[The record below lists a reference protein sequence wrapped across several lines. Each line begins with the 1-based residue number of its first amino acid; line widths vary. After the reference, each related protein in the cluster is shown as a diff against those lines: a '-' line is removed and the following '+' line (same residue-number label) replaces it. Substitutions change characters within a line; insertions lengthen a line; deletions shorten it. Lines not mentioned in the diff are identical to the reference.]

1 MKRTKGSDVC
11 SPPLNILFKNI
22 LTMKKK
28 MMALASALMMLSCTS
43 DEPQNEQPTGWES
56 KTITFTFG
64 DVLTQHAM
72 TRADITSLDLT
83 DLWMFDYIGEELQQ
97 TVHQSNTDQG
107 FGVLSASMGYG
118 EHTLY
123 FVASRGTTPTSDT
136 DAQTI
141 TWVKPSDTFW
151 ATATVT
157 VSPSSESS
165 QAVSLSR
172 VATRLRI
179 TVNDEVPAQAAK
191 FVITPA
197 QWYYGI
203 DYTTG
208 NGIAPSANQPREV
221 NIPSSYIG
229 TSGQLAIAI
238 FGFVPS
244 ADWQTDITAAL
255 KAFDESTLGQV
266 TLEDVSLR
274 KNITTAYS
282 GGILG
287 TAKSFT
293 LSADDAWGDEDVH
306 TW

>member
-1 MKRTKGSDVC
+1 
-11 SPPLNILFKNI
+11 
-22 LTMKKK
+22 MKKFQ
-28 MMALASALMMLSCTS
+28 MGLAAALMLIAIACTS
-43 DEPQNEQPTGWES
+43 EEPQAEKPSGWEQ

-64 DVLTQHAM
+64 DTFQQRAM

-83 DLWMFDYIGEELQQ
+83 DLWMIDYVGSELQQ
-97 TVHQSNTDQG
+97 TIHQSSTDEG

-123 FVASRGTTPTSDT
+123 FVASRGTTPTTDT

-151 ATATVT
+151 ATATIT
-157 VSPSSESS
+157 VSPSSASS
-165 QAVSLSR
+165 QAVTLSR

-179 TVNDEVPAQAAK
+179 TVNDEVPTGAAK
-191 FVITPA
+191 FVITPS

-208 NGIAPSANQPREV
+208 IGIAPSANQPREV

-244 ADWQTDITAAL
+244 ADWHTDITAAL
-255 KAFDESTLGQV
+255 KASDESTLGLV
-266 TLEDVSLR
+266 TLEDVEMKR
-274 KNITTAYS
+274 NITTAYS

>member
-1 MKRTKGSDVC
+1 MG
-11 SPPLNILFKNI
+11 
-22 LTMKKK
+22 
-28 MMALASALMMLSCTS
+28 LAAALMLTAIACTS
-43 DEPQNEQPTGWES
+43 EEPQAEKPTGWEQ

-64 DVLTQHAM
+64 DMLTQHAM
-72 TRADITSLDLT
+72 TRADVSTLDLT
-83 DLWMFDYIGEELQQ
+83 DLWMFDYVGGELQQ
-97 TVHQSNTDQG
+97 TVHQSNTDEG
-107 FGVLSASMGYG
+107 FGVLSASMEYG

-123 FVASRGTTPTSDT
+123 FIASRGTTPTTDT

-157 VSPSSESS
+157 VSPSSASS
-165 QAVSLSR
+165 QSVSLSR

-179 TVNDEVPAQAAK
+179 TVNDEVPAGAAK

-203 DYTTG
+203 NYITG
-208 NGIAPSANQPREV
+208 NGIAPAANQPRDV

-244 ADWQTDITAAL
+244 SDWHTDITAAL
-255 KAFDESTLGQV
+255 KASDESTLGQV
-266 TLEDVSLR
+266 MLEDVTLKR
-274 KNITTAYS
+274 NITTAYS

-287 TAKSFT
+287 TSKAFT
-293 LSADDAWGDEDVH
+293 LTADDAWGDEDIH

>member
-1 MKRTKGSDVC
+1 MRKFQMG
-11 SPPLNILFKNI
+11 
-22 LTMKKK
+22 
-28 MMALASALMMLSCTS
+28 LAAALMLTAIACTS
-43 DEPQNEQPTGWES
+43 EEPQAEKPSGWEQ

-64 DVLTQHAM
+64 DTFQQRAM

-83 DLWMFDYIGEELQQ
+83 DLWMIDYVGSELQQ
-97 TVHQSNTDQG
+97 TIHQSSTDEG

-123 FVASRGTTPTSDT
+123 FVASRGTTPTADT

-151 ATATVT
+151 ATATIT
-157 VSPSSESS
+157 VSPSSASS
-165 QAVSLSR
+165 QTVTLSR

-179 TVNDEVPAQAAK
+179 TVNDEVPAGAAK
-191 FVITPA
+191 FVITPS

-208 NGIAPSANQPREV
+208 IGIAPSANQPREV

-244 ADWQTDITAAL
+244 VDWQTSITASL
-255 KAFDESTLGQV
+255 KASDESTLGQV

-287 TAKSFT
+287 TSKTFT
-293 LSADDAWGDEDVH
+293 LTADDVWGTEDVH

>member
-1 MKRTKGSDVC
+1 MG
-11 SPPLNILFKNI
+11 
-22 LTMKKK
+22 
-28 MMALASALMMLSCTS
+28 LAAALMLTAIACTS
-43 DEPQNEQPTGWES
+43 EEPQAEKPNGWEQ
-56 KTITFTFG
+56 KTVTFTFG

-72 TRADITSLDLT
+72 TRSDVTELDLT
-83 DLWMFDYIGEELQQ
+83 DLWMFDYTDGELQQ
-97 TVHQSNTDQG
+97 TVHQSNTDED

-118 EHTLY
+118 DHTLY
-123 FVASRGTTPTSDT
+123 FVASRGTTPTADT

-141 TWVKPSDTFW
+141 TWAKPSDTFW

-157 VSPSSESS
+157 VSPSSASS
-165 QAVSLSR
+165 QAVTLSR

-179 TVNDEVPAQAAK
+179 TVNDEVPAGAAK

-208 NGIAPSANQPREV
+208 SGIAPSANQPREV

-229 TSGQLAIAI
+229 TSGQLAISI

-244 ADWQTDITAAL
+244 ADWHTDITATL
-255 KAFDESTLGQV
+255 KASDESTLGQV
-266 TLEDVSLR
+266 TLEDVTLKR
-274 KNITTAYS
+274 NITTAYS

-287 TAKSFT
+287 TAKAFALT
-293 LSADDAWGDEDVH
+293 ADDTWGDDDIH

>member
-1 MKRTKGSDVC
+1 MC

-123 FVASRGTTPTSDT
+123 FVASRGTTPTTDT
-136 DAQTI
+136 DARTI

-151 ATATVT
+151 ATASIT
-157 VSPSSESS
+157 VSPSSASS
-165 QAVSLSR
+165 QAVTLGR

-179 TVNDEVPAQAAK
+179 SVNDEVPDGAAK
-191 FVITPA
+191 FVITPS

-208 NGIAPSANQPREV
+208 SGIAPSANQPREV

-255 KAFDESTLGQV
+255 KASDESTLGQV
-266 TLEDVSLR
+266 MLEDVALN

-293 LSADDAWGDEDVH
+293 LSADDSWGNEDVH

>member
-1 MKRTKGSDVC
+1 MG
-11 SPPLNILFKNI
+11 
-22 LTMKKK
+22 
-28 MMALASALMMLSCTS
+28 LAAALMLTAIACTRE
-43 DEPQNEQPTGWES
+43 EPQTEKPNGWEQ
-56 KTITFTFG
+56 KTVTFTFG

-72 TRADITSLDLT
+72 TRSDVTELDLT
-83 DLWMFDYIGEELQQ
+83 DLWMFDYTDGELQQ
-97 TVHQSNTDQG
+97 TVHQSNTDED

-118 EHTLY
+118 DHTLY
-123 FVASRGTTPTSDT
+123 FVASRGTTPTADT

-157 VSPSSESS
+157 VSPSSASS
-165 QAVSLSR
+165 QAITLSR

-179 TVNDEVPAQAAK
+179 TVNDEVPAGAAK

-208 NGIAPSANQPREV
+208 GGIAPSANQPREV

-229 TSGQLAIAI
+229 TSGQLAISI

-244 ADWQTDITAAL
+244 ADWHTDITATL
-255 KAFDESTLGQV
+255 KASDESILGQV
-266 TLEDVSLR
+266 TLEDVTLN
-274 KNITTAYS
+274 KNITTSYS

-287 TAKSFT
+287 TAKAFT
-293 LSADDAWGDEDVH
+293 LTADDAWGDDDIH

>member
-1 MKRTKGSDVC
+1 MYR
-11 SPPLNILFKNI
+11 PPLNILFKNI
-22 LTMKKK
+22 LTMKKIV
-28 MMALASALMMLSCTS
+28 MALASALMMLTACTS
-43 DEPQNEQPTGWES
+43 DEPQNEKPTGLEQ

-64 DVLTQHAM
+64 YIVTQHAM
-72 TRADITSLDLT
+72 TRADVSSLDLT
-83 DLWMFDYIGEELQQ
+83 DLWMFDYVGDELQQ
-97 TVHQSNTDQG
+97 IIHQSNADEG
-107 FGVLSASMGYG
+107 FGVLSVSMGYG

-123 FVASRGTTPTSDT
+123 FVASRGTTPTTDT

-141 TWVKPSDTFW
+141 TWSKPSDTFW

-157 VSPSSESS
+157 VSPSSASS
-165 QAVSLSR
+165 QDVSLSR

-179 TVNDEVPAQAAK
+179 TVNDEVPAVAAK
-191 FVITPA
+191 FVITPS

-208 NGIAPSANQPREV
+208 NGIAPSSNQPREV
-221 NIPSSYIG
+221 SIPSSYIG

-244 ADWQTDITAAL
+244 ADYQTDITAAL
-255 KAFDESTLGQV
+255 KASDESTLGIV
-266 TLEDVSLR
+266 TLKDVTLKR
-274 KNITTAYS
+274 NITTAYS

-287 TAKSFT
+287 TSKAFT
-293 LSADDAWGDEDVH
+293 LTADDTWGDEDVH

>member
-1 MKRTKGSDVC
+1 
-11 SPPLNILFKNI
+11 
-22 LTMKKK
+22 MKKIT
-28 MMALASALMMLSCTS
+28 MALASALMMLSCTS
-43 DEPQNEQPTGWES
+43 DEPQNEHPTGWES

-64 DVLTQHAM
+64 DVITQHAM
-72 TRADITSLDLT
+72 TRADVLTLDLT
-83 DLWMFDYIGEELQQ
+83 DLWMFDYIGDELQQ
-97 TVHQSNTDQG
+97 TVHQSSSDEG

-123 FVASRGTTPTSDT
+123 FVASRGTTPTANT

-157 VSPSSESS
+157 VSPSSASS

-179 TVNDEVPAQAAK
+179 TVNDEVPAGAAK
-191 FVITPA
+191 FVITPS

-244 ADWQTDITAAL
+244 ADYQTDITASL
-255 KAFDESTLGQV
+255 KASDESTLGQV
-266 TLEDVSLR
+266 TLGNVTLS

-287 TAKSFT
+287 TSKAFT
-293 LSADDAWGDEDVH
+293 LTADDVWGTEDIH

>member
-1 MKRTKGSDVC
+1 
-11 SPPLNILFKNI
+11 
-22 LTMKKK
+22 MKKM

-43 DEPQNEQPTGWES
+43 DESQNDQPTGWES

-64 DVLTQHAM
+64 DVITQHAM
-72 TRADITSLDLT
+72 TRADVSTLDLT
-83 DLWMFDYIGEELQQ
+83 DLWMFDYIGDELQQ
-97 TVHQSNTDQG
+97 TVHQSSTDDG
-107 FGVLSASMGYG
+107 FGSISASMGYG

-157 VSPSSESS
+157 VSPSSASS
-165 QAVSLSR
+165 LSVSLSR

-179 TVNDEVPAQAAK
+179 TVNDEVPAGAAK

-208 NGIAPSANQPREV
+208 SGIAPSVNQPREV

-229 TSGQLAIAI
+229 TTGQLAIAI
-238 FGFVPS
+238 FGLVPS
-244 ADWQTDITAAL
+244 ADWHTDITAAL
-255 KAFDESTLGQV
+255 KASDDSTLGQV
-266 TLEDVSLR
+266 TLENVALN
-274 KNITTAYS
+274 KNITSSYS

-287 TAKSFT
+287 TSKVFT
-293 LSADDAWGDEDVH
+293 LTADDVWGEDDVH

>member
-1 MKRTKGSDVC
+1 
-11 SPPLNILFKNI
+11 
-22 LTMKKK
+22 MKKLSIGLAAA
-28 MMALASALMMLSCTS
+28 MMLSMLSCTS
-43 DEPQNEQPTGWES
+43 DEQQTEKPVIMEQ

-64 DVLTQHAM
+64 DMLTQHAM
-72 TRADITSLDLT
+72 TRADVTELDLT
-83 DLWMFDYIGEELQQ
+83 DLWMFDYVGDELQQ
-97 TVHQSNTDQG
+97 TLHQSNTDHG

-118 EHTLY
+118 DHTLY

-141 TWVKPSDTFW
+141 TWVKPSDTFL

-157 VSPSSESS
+157 VSPSSASS

-179 TVNDEVPAQAAK
+179 TVNDEVPAGAAK
-191 FVITPA
+191 FVITPS

-208 NGIAPSANQPREV
+208 DGVSPSANQPREV

-244 ADWQTDITAAL
+244 ADWQTNITAAL
-255 KAFDESTLGQV
+255 KASDESTLGQV
-266 TLEDVSLR
+266 TLEDVTLN

-287 TAKSFT
+287 TSKAFT
-293 LSADDAWGDEDVH
+293 LTADDAWGTEDIH

>member
-1 MKRTKGSDVC
+1 
-11 SPPLNILFKNI
+11 
-22 LTMKKK
+22 MKKLSIGLAAA
-28 MMALASALMMLSCTS
+28 MMLSMLSCTS
-43 DEPQNEQPTGWES
+43 DEQQTENPVSMEQ

-64 DVLTQHAM
+64 DVVTQHAM
-72 TRADITSLDLT
+72 TRADVTELDLT
-83 DLWMFDYIGEELQQ
+83 DLWMFDYVGDELQQ
-97 TVHQSNTDQG
+97 TVHQSNTDEG
-107 FGVLSASMGYG
+107 FGTISASMGYG

-151 ATATVT
+151 ATATIT
-157 VSPSSESS
+157 VSPSSASS
-165 QAVSLSR
+165 QDVTLSR

-179 TVNDEVPAQAAK
+179 TVNDEVPAGAAK

-203 DYTTG
+203 DYSTG
-208 NGIAPSANQPREV
+208 DGVAPSANQPREV

-244 ADWQTDITAAL
+244 VDWQTNITAAL
-255 KAFDESTLGQV
+255 KASDESTLGSV
-266 TLEDVSLR
+266 TLEDVTLN
-274 KNITTAYS
+274 KNITSSYS

-287 TAKSFT
+287 TAKAFT
-293 LSADDAWGDEDVH
+293 LTADDVWGEDDVH

>member
-1 MKRTKGSDVC
+1 
-11 SPPLNILFKNI
+11 
-22 LTMKKK
+22 MKKLSIG
-28 MMALASALMMLSCTS
+28 LASALMMLTACTS
-43 DEPQNEQPTGWES
+43 DEPQDKKPTGWEQ

-64 DVLTQHAM
+64 DMLTQHAM
-72 TRADITSLDLT
+72 TRADVTDLDLT
-83 DLWMFDYIGEELQQ
+83 DLWMFDYVGGELQQ
-97 TVHQSNTDQG
+97 TVHQSNTDED

-118 EHTLY
+118 DHTLY
-123 FVASRGTTPTSDT
+123 FVASRGTTPTTDT

-157 VSPSSESS
+157 VSPSSASS
-165 QAVSLSR
+165 QSVSLSR

-179 TVNDEVPAQAAK
+179 TVNDEVPTGASK

-203 DYTTG
+203 NYTTG
-208 NGIAPSANQPREV
+208 DGVAPATNQPREV

-244 ADWQTDITAAL
+244 ADWQTDITATL
-255 KAFDESTLGQV
+255 KASDESTLGQV
-266 TLEDVSLR
+266 TLEDVALKR
-274 KNITTAYS
+274 NITTAYS

-287 TAKSFT
+287 TSKAFT
-293 LSADDAWGDEDVH
+293 LTANDAWGDEDVH

>member
-1 MKRTKGSDVC
+1 
-11 SPPLNILFKNI
+11 
-22 LTMKKK
+22 MKKFQLG
-28 MMALASALMMLSCTS
+28 LAAALMLSMSACTS
-43 DEPQNEQPTGWES
+43 DEPQNEHPTGWEQ

-64 DVLTQHAM
+64 DVITQHTM
-72 TRADITSLDLT
+72 TRADVTELDLT
-83 DLWMFDYIGEELQQ
+83 DLWMFDYVGGELQQ
-97 TVHQSNTDQG
+97 TVHQSNTDED

-123 FVASRGTTPTSDT
+123 FVASRGTTPTTDT
-136 DAQTI
+136 DAKTI
-141 TWVKPSDTFW
+141 TWMKPSDTFW

-165 QAVSLSR
+165 KAVTLSR

-179 TVNDEVPAQAAK
+179 TVNDEVPVGAAK
-191 FVITPA
+191 FVIIPS

-203 DYTTG
+203 NYTDG
-208 NGIAPSANQPREV
+208 NGIAPSSNQPREV

-244 ADWQTDITAAL
+244 ADWQTDITATL
-255 KAFDESTLGQV
+255 KASDESTLGQV
-266 TLEDVSLR
+266 TLEDVALKR
-274 KNITTAYS
+274 NITTAYS

-287 TAKSFT
+287 TSKDFT
-293 LSADDAWGDEDVH
+293 LTADDTWGDEDVH

>member
-1 MKRTKGSDVC
+1 
-11 SPPLNILFKNI
+11 
-22 LTMKKK
+22 MKKM

-43 DEPQNEQPTGWES
+43 DESQNDQPTGWES

-64 DVLTQHAM
+64 DVITQHAM
-72 TRADITSLDLT
+72 TRADVSTLDLT
-83 DLWMFDYIGEELQQ
+83 DLWMFDYIGDELQQ
-97 TVHQSNTDQG
+97 TVHQSSTDDG
-107 FGVLSASMGYG
+107 FGSISASMGYG

-244 ADWQTDITAAL
+244 ADWHTDITAAL
-255 KAFDESTLGQV
+255 KASDESTRGLV
-266 TLEDVSLR
+266 TLDDVEIKR
-274 KNITTAYS
+274 NITTAYS

>member
-1 MKRTKGSDVC
+1 
-11 SPPLNILFKNI
+11 
-22 LTMKKK
+22 MKKFQLG
-28 MMALASALMMLSCTS
+28 LAAALMLSMSACTS
-43 DEPQNEQPTGWES
+43 EEPKAEMPAGMEE

-64 DVLTQHAM
+64 DTFQQRAM

-83 DLWMFDYIGEELQQ
+83 DLWMFDYVGEELQQ
-97 TVHQSNTDQG
+97 TVHQSNTDDG
-107 FGVLSASMGYG
+107 FGTISASMGYG
-118 EHTLY
+118 DHTLY
-123 FVASRGTTPTSDT
+123 FVASRGTTPTTNT

-141 TWVKPSDTFW
+141 TWVKPSDTFC

-157 VSPSSESS
+157 VSPSSASS

-179 TVNDEVPAQAAK
+179 TVNDEVPAGAAK

-203 DYTTG
+203 NYTTG
-208 NGIAPSANQPREV
+208 SGIAPSANQPREV

-229 TSGQLAIAI
+229 TTGQLAISI
-238 FGFVPS
+238 FGFIPS
-244 ADWQTDITAAL
+244 VDWHTDITAAL
-255 KAFDESTLGQV
+255 KASDDRTLGQV
-266 TLEDVSLR
+266 AITDVPMK

-293 LSADDAWGDEDVH
+293 LSADDIWGDEDVH
-306 TW
+306 SW

>member
-1 MKRTKGSDVC
+1 
-11 SPPLNILFKNI
+11 
-22 LTMKKK
+22 MKKFQLG
-28 MMALASALMMLSCTS
+28 LAAALMLTAIACTS
-43 DEPQNEQPTGWES
+43 EEPQAEKPSGWEQ

-64 DVLTQHAM
+64 DMLTQHAM

-83 DLWMFDYIGEELQQ
+83 DLWMIDYVGSELQQ
-97 TVHQSNTDQG
+97 IIHQSSTDEG
-107 FGVLSASMGYG
+107 FGSISASMGYG
-118 EHTLY
+118 DHTLY
-123 FVASRGTTPTSDT
+123 FVASRGTTPTTDT

-151 ATATVT
+151 ATATVN
-157 VSPSSESS
+157 VSPSSASS
-165 QAVSLSR
+165 QAVTLSR

-179 TVNDEVPAQAAK
+179 SVNDEVPAGAAK
-191 FVITPA
+191 FVITPS

-208 NGIAPSANQPREV
+208 SGIAPSANQPREV

-244 ADWQTDITAAL
+244 NDWQTNITAAL
-255 KAFDESTLGQV
+255 KASDDSMLGHV
-266 TLEDVSLR
+266 TLEDVPLR

-293 LSADDAWGDEDVH
+293 LSADDAWGDENIH

>member
-1 MKRTKGSDVC
+1 
-11 SPPLNILFKNI
+11 
-22 LTMKKK
+22 MKKFQLG
-28 MMALASALMMLSCTS
+28 LAAALMLSMSACTS
-43 DEPQNEQPTGWES
+43 EEPKAEMPAGMEE

-64 DVLTQHAM
+64 DMLTQHAM
-72 TRADITSLDLT
+72 TRADISSLDLT
-83 DLWMFDYIGEELQQ
+83 DLWLFDYVVEELQQ
-97 TVHQSNTDQG
+97 TVHQSNTDDG
-107 FGVLSASMGYG
+107 FGTISASMGYG

-123 FVASRGTTPTSDT
+123 FVASRGTTPTTNT

-157 VSPSSESS
+157 VSPSSASS

-179 TVNDEVPAQAAK
+179 TVNDEVPAEASK

-203 DYTTG
+203 NFTTG
-208 NGIAPSANQPREV
+208 DGVALSINQPREV

-244 ADWQTDITAAL
+244 ADWHTDITAAL
-255 KAFDESTLGQV
+255 KASDESTLGQV
-266 TLEDVSLR
+266 TLEDVEMKR
-274 KNITTAYS
+274 NITTAYS

-287 TAKSFT
+287 TSKAFT
-293 LSADDAWGDEDVH
+293 LTANDTWGDEDVH

>member
-1 MKRTKGSDVC
+1 
-11 SPPLNILFKNI
+11 
-22 LTMKKK
+22 MKKLSIGLAAA
-28 MMALASALMMLSCTS
+28 MMLSMLSCTS
-43 DEPQNEQPTGWES
+43 DEQQTAKPVSVEL

-64 DVLTQHAM
+64 DMFTQHAM
-72 TRADITSLDLT
+72 TRADVASLDLT
-83 DLWMFDYIGEELQQ
+83 DLWMFDYVGDELQQ
-97 TVHQSNTDQG
+97 TVHQSSTDDG
-107 FGVLSASMGYG
+107 FGSISASMGYG
-118 EHTLY
+118 DHTLY

-208 NGIAPSANQPREV
+208 IGIAPSANQPREV

-229 TSGQLAIAI
+229 ITGQLAISI

-244 ADWQTDITAAL
+244 ADWHTDIIAAL
-255 KAFDESTLGQV
+255 KASDESTLGQV
-266 TLEDVSLR
+266 TLEDVEMKR
-274 KNITTAYS
+274 NITTSYS

-287 TAKSFT
+287 TAKAFT
-293 LSADDAWGDEDVH
+293 LTADDAWGEDDIH

>member
-1 MKRTKGSDVC
+1 
-11 SPPLNILFKNI
+11 
-22 LTMKKK
+22 MKKLSIGLAAA
-28 MMALASALMMLSCTS
+28 MMLSMLSCTS
-43 DEPQNEQPTGWES
+43 DEQQTAKPVIMEL

-72 TRADITSLDLT
+72 TRADISSLDLT
-83 DLWMFDYIGEELQQ
+83 DLWMFDYVGDELQQ
-97 TVHQSNTDQG
+97 TIHQSNTDEG

-118 EHTLY
+118 DHTLY
-123 FVASRGTTPTSDT
+123 FVASRGTTPTTDT
-136 DAQTI
+136 DARTI

-151 ATATVT
+151 ATATIT
-157 VSPSSESS
+157 VSPSSASS
-165 QAVSLSR
+165 QSVSLSR

-179 TVNDEVPAQAAK
+179 TVNDEVPAGAAK

-203 DYTTG
+203 NYTTG
-208 NGIAPSANQPREV
+208 NGVAPSANQPREV

-229 TSGQLAIAI
+229 TTGQLAISI

-244 ADWQTDITAAL
+244 AEWQTDITAAL
-255 KAFDESTLGQV
+255 KASDDSTLGQV
-266 TLEDVSLR
+266 TLENVALN
-274 KNITTAYS
+274 KNITSSYS

-287 TAKSFT
+287 TSKAFT
-293 LSADDAWGDEDVH
+293 LTADDVWGEDDVH

>member
-1 MKRTKGSDVC
+1 
-11 SPPLNILFKNI
+11 
-22 LTMKKK
+22 MKKLSIGLAAA
-28 MMALASALMMLSCTS
+28 MMLSMLSCTS
-43 DEPQNEQPTGWES
+43 DEQQTAKPVSVEL

-64 DVLTQHAM
+64 DMFTQHAM
-72 TRADITSLDLT
+72 TRADVASLDLT
-83 DLWMFDYIGEELQQ
+83 DLWMFDYVGDELQQ
-97 TVHQSNTDQG
+97 TVHQSSTDDG
-107 FGVLSASMGYG
+107 FGSISASMGYG
-118 EHTLY
+118 DHTLY

-208 NGIAPSANQPREV
+208 DGVAPSANQPREV

-244 ADWQTDITAAL
+244 ANWQTNITAAL
-255 KAFDESTLGQV
+255 KASDESALGQV
-266 TLEDVSLR
+266 SLEDVPLKR
-274 KNITTAYS
+274 NITTAYS

-287 TAKSFT
+287 TSKTFT
-293 LSADDAWGDEDVH
+293 LTADDTWGEDDIH

>member
-1 MKRTKGSDVC
+1 
-11 SPPLNILFKNI
+11 
-22 LTMKKK
+22 MKKLSIGLTAA
-28 MMALASALMMLSCTS
+28 MMLLMLSCTS
-43 DEPQNEQPTGWES
+43 GEQQTENPVSMEQ
-56 KTITFTFG
+56 KTVTFTFV

-72 TRADITSLDLT
+72 TRADVTELDLT
-83 DLWMFDYIGEELQQ
+83 DLWMFDYVGEKLQQ

-107 FGVLSASMGYG
+107 FGVLFASMGYG
-118 EHTLY
+118 EHTIY
-123 FVASRGTTPTSDT
+123 FVASRGTTPTTDT
-136 DAQTI
+136 DARTI

-151 ATATVT
+151 TIATVT
-157 VSPSSESS
+157 VSPSSASS

-179 TVNDEVPAQAAK
+179 TVNDEVPAGAAK

-197 QWYYGI
+197 QWCYGI

-208 NGIAPSANQPREV
+208 YGVATSSNQPREV

-244 ADWQTDITAAL
+244 NDWQTNITASL
-255 KAFDESTLGQV
+255 KASNESTLGQV
-266 TLEDVSLR
+266 TLEDVPLR

>member
-1 MKRTKGSDVC
+1 MC
-11 SPPLNILFKNI
+11 AALPIILFKNI
-22 LTMKKK
+22 LTMKKIA
-28 MMALASALMMLSCTS
+28 MALASALMMLSCTS
-43 DEPQNEQPTGWES
+43 DEPHNEQPTGWES

-64 DVLTQHAM
+64 DVITQHAM
-72 TRADITSLDLT
+72 TRADVSSLDLT
-83 DLWMFDYIGEELQQ
+83 DMWMFDYVGDELQQ
-97 TVHQSNTDQG
+97 TIHQSSSDEG
-107 FGVLSASMGYG
+107 FGVLSASMGYSD
-118 EHTLY
+118 HTLY

-141 TWVKPSDTFW
+141 TWAKPSDTFW
-151 ATATVT
+151 ATASVT
-157 VSPSSESS
+157 VSPSSASS
-165 QAVSLSR
+165 QAVTLSR

-179 TVNDEVPAQAAK
+179 TVNDEVPAGAAK
-191 FVITPA
+191 FVITPS

-203 DYTTG
+203 NYTTG
-208 NGIAPSANQPREV
+208 DGVAPVTNQPREV

-244 ADWQTDITAAL
+244 ADWQTNIIASL
-255 KAFDESTLGQV
+255 KASDESTLGQV
-266 TLEDVSLR
+266 ALEDVSLK

-287 TAKSFT
+287 TEKSFT
-293 LSADDAWGDEDVH
+293 LSADDTWGEENVH

>member
-1 MKRTKGSDVC
+1 
-11 SPPLNILFKNI
+11 
-22 LTMKKK
+22 
-28 MMALASALMMLSCTS
+28 MLSMISCTS
-43 DEPQNEQPTGWES
+43 GEPQNEKPTGWEQ

-64 DVLTQHAM
+64 NVLTQHAM
-72 TRADITSLDLT
+72 TRADISSLDLT
-83 DLWMFDYIGEELQQ
+83 DLWMFDYVGDELKQ
-97 TVHQSNTDQG
+97 TIHQSSSDEG

-118 EHTLY
+118 DHTLY
-123 FVASRGTTPTSDT
+123 FVASRGTTPTTDT
-136 DAQTI
+136 DARTI

-151 ATATVT
+151 ATAIVN
-157 VSPSSESS
+157 VSPSSASS
-165 QAVSLSR
+165 QAVTLCR

-179 TVNDEVPAQAAK
+179 SVNDEVPDGAAK
-191 FVITPA
+191 FIITPS

-221 NIPSSYIG
+221 NIPSSFIG

-244 ADWQTDITAAL
+244 NDWQTNITASL
-255 KAFDESTLGQV
+255 KASDESTLGQV
-266 TLEDVSLR
+266 TLEYVPLR

-293 LSADDAWGDEDVH
+293 LSADDAWGDDDLH

>member
-1 MKRTKGSDVC
+1 
-11 SPPLNILFKNI
+11 
-22 LTMKKK
+22 MKKM
-28 MMALASALMMLSCTS
+28 MMALAVATILPTSCTS
-43 DEPQNEQPTGWES
+43 DEPQNEQPTGWEQ

-64 DVLTQHAM
+64 DVVTQHAM
-72 TRADITSLDLT
+72 TRADVSSLDLT
-83 DLWMFDYIGEELQQ
+83 DLWMFDYVGDELQQ
-97 TVHQSNTDQG
+97 TIHQSSSDEG

-118 EHTLY
+118 DHTLY

-151 ATATVT
+151 ATASVT
-157 VSPSSESS
+157 VSPSSASS
-165 QAVSLSR
+165 QTVTLSR

-179 TVNDEVPAQAAK
+179 TVNDEVPSGAAK

-203 DYTTG
+203 NYTTG
-208 NGIAPSANQPREV
+208 DGVAPATNQPREV
-221 NIPSSYIG
+221 SIPSSYIG
-229 TSGQLAIAI
+229 TSGQLAVAI
-238 FGFVPS
+238 FGFIPS

-255 KAFDESTLGQV
+255 KASDESILGLV
-266 TLEDVSLR
+266 MLEDVTLN
-274 KNITTAYS
+274 KNITTSYS

-287 TAKSFT
+287 TSKAYT
-293 LSADDAWGDEDVH
+293 LTADDAWGDEDVH

>member
-1 MKRTKGSDVC
+1 MRKFQMG
-11 SPPLNILFKNI
+11 LAAAIIL
-22 LTMKKK
+22 
-28 MMALASALMMLSCTS
+28 SMLSCTS
-43 DEPQNEQPTGWES
+43 DEQQTEKPVSMER

-64 DVLTQHAM
+64 DVITQHAM
-72 TRADITSLDLT
+72 TRADVMDLDLT
-83 DLWMFDYIGEELQQ
+83 DLWMFDYVGEELQQ
-97 TVHQSNTDQG
+97 TVHQSNTDED

-118 EHTLY
+118 DHTLY
-123 FVASRGTTPTSDT
+123 FVASRGTTPTTDT

-151 ATATVT
+151 ATATVN
-157 VSPSSESS
+157 VSPSSASS

-179 TVNDEVPAQAAK
+179 TVNDEVPVGAAK

-203 DYTTG
+203 DYTDG
-208 NGIAPSANQPREV
+208 SGIAPSANQPREV

-244 ADWQTDITAAL
+244 ADWQTDITATL
-255 KAFDESTLGQV
+255 KASDESVLGQV
-266 TLEDVSLR
+266 SLEDVSLK

-287 TAKSFT
+287 TSKAFT
-293 LSADDAWGDEDVH
+293 LTANDTWGDEDVH

>member
-1 MKRTKGSDVC
+1 
-11 SPPLNILFKNI
+11 
-22 LTMKKK
+22 MKKFQ
-28 MMALASALMMLSCTS
+28 MGLAAALMLTAIACTS
-43 DEPQNEQPTGWES
+43 EEPQTEKPSGWEQ

-64 DVLTQHAM
+64 DTFQQRAM

-83 DLWMFDYIGEELQQ
+83 DLWMIDYVGSELQQ
-97 TVHQSNTDQG
+97 TIHQSSTDEG

-123 FVASRGTTPTSDT
+123 FVASRGTTPTADT

-151 ATATVT
+151 ATATIT
-157 VSPSSESS
+157 VSPSSASS
-165 QAVSLSR
+165 QTVTLSR

-179 TVNDEVPAQAAK
+179 TVNDEVPAGAAK
-191 FVITPA
+191 FVITPS

-208 NGIAPSANQPREV
+208 IGIAPSANQPREV

-244 ADWQTDITAAL
+244 VDWQTSITASL
-255 KAFDESTLGQV
+255 KASDESTLGQV

-287 TAKSFT
+287 TSKTFT
-293 LSADDAWGDEDVH
+293 LTADDVWGTEDVH

>member
-1 MKRTKGSDVC
+1 
-11 SPPLNILFKNI
+11 
-22 LTMKKK
+22 MKKLSIGLAAA
-28 MMALASALMMLSCTS
+28 MMLSMLSCTS
-43 DEPQNEQPTGWES
+43 DEQQTAKPVSMEL

-64 DVLTQHAM
+64 DMLTQHAM
-72 TRADITSLDLT
+72 TRADVTELDLT
-83 DLWMFDYIGEELQQ
+83 DLWMFDYVGEEMQQ
-97 TVHQSNTDQG
+97 TVHQSNTDEG

-123 FVASRGTTPTSDT
+123 FVASRGTTPTADT
-136 DAQTI
+136 NAQTI

-151 ATATVT
+151 ATATVN
-157 VSPSSESS
+157 VSPSSASS
-165 QAVSLSR
+165 QSVSLSR

-179 TVNDEVPAQAAK
+179 TVNDEVPVGAAK

-208 NGIAPSANQPREV
+208 SGIAPSANQPREV

-244 ADWQTDITAAL
+244 VDWQTSITASL
-255 KAFDESTLGQV
+255 KASDESTLGQV

-287 TAKSFT
+287 TSKTFT
-293 LSADDAWGDEDVH
+293 LTADDVWGTEDVH